1 MRDTKNRFSVKSFIA
16 YVVWILT
23 ASVLIFWAV
32 EDINDIN
39 YDIDMLINSPV
50 IEPHN
55 EIIDEVSAEAGPV
68 SEDTEVSA
76 DRKSI
81 EEQQEKY
88 LQELT
93 AQKKIAIVWSAAFC
107 IYALAGLVMYFV
119 LREKGNTKMLLY
131 ILLIVIDL
139 VVFNHFPF

>member
-1 MRDTKNRFSVKSFIA
+1 MRDAKKRFSVKSLIA

-23 ASVLIFWAV
+23 ASVLIFLATDGIK
-32 EDINDIN
+32 EIN
-39 YDIDMLINSPV
+39 YDIDMLINPPV
-50 IEPHN
+50 IERHN
-55 EIIDEVSAEAGPV
+55 ELIDEVVAEAGPV
-68 SEDTEVSA
+68 SEDTVSA
-76 DRKSI
+76 DRKSV

-93 AQKKIAIVWSAAFC
+93 AQKNIAIVWTAAFC

-119 LREKGNTKMLLY
+119 LREKGISKMLLY

-139 VVFNHFPF
+139 VVFNHFPI

>member
-1 MRDTKNRFSVKSFIA
+1 MRDTKKRFSVKSLIA

-23 ASVLIFWAV
+23 ASVIIFWAV
-32 EDINDIN
+32 DDINGIN
-39 YDIDMLINSPV
+39 YDIDMLINPPV
-50 IEPHN
+50 IERHN
-55 EIIDEVSAEAGPV
+55 ELIDEVVAEAGPV

-76 DRKSI
+76 DRKSV

-88 LQELT
+88 LQEFT
-93 AQKKIAIVWSAAFC
+93 AQKNIAIVWTAAFC

-119 LREKGNTKMLLY
+119 LREKGISKMLLY

-139 VVFNHFPF
+139 VVFNHFPI